1 MQSVFHMS
9 ELKRAIAKA
18 LARIDGQ
25 VNDTL
30 VEKFE
35 QYLLLLTK
43 WNAVHNLTGI
53 KDPLE
58 MVSTHLVDSLTVLPY
73 LPKGRIID
81 VGTGAG
87 LPGIPLALM
96 WPEAEFVCLDSSQKK
111 IHFVEQAAL
120 LLQLQRFSAVC
131 SRVEDYR
138 PEQDFDLVISRAFSS
153 LSEFVRLT
161 QHLCQKDG
169 KLLAMKGKNP
179 VDELAALPQ
188 GLSVEVQDLKTEGK
202 TRTLVWISP
211 QET

>member
-1 MQSVFHMS
+1 MS

>member
-1 MQSVFHMS
+1 MS

-30 VEKFE
+30 VERFE

-120 LLQLQRFSAVC
+120 SLQLQRFSAVC

-138 PEQDFDLVISRAFSS
+138 PEQGFNLVISRAFSS

-179 VDELAALPQ
+179 VDELAVLPQ

-211 QET
+211 RGTKEEHR